1 MKLQSQV
8 KAWVYALF
16 ILACLSPAAVNG
28 QSAPKAIVLAWD
40 GTVPAFV
47 HDMLREGKL
56 PNLAKLIEGGSLA
69 DDVMPGFPSLTAPG
83 FASLWTGAPPRATG
97 ISGNR
102 QPRLPSN
109 EFTILDSSIG
119 FTPALLRAEPLWAT
133 AQRAGRKVVTIY
145 APSAGEKT
153 DSAVHLQSYTG
164 IVGRDGVVSGRS
176 FKPRPAAS
184 WENVPP
190 SALPPLEISFTI
202 AGSRILGLLID
213 DPADPQEGYDTLL
226 ISNSHDGKDIQA
238 KLKAA
243 APGPGGELFWSG
255 PVDIHTNA
263 GQIAIVYLRLF
274 DLKSDGSDFFLYFTR
289 PTRPLTTV
297 QPEMLQD
304 ASPSIKAFV
313 GNGANVL
320 YMQGTL
326 GPPLFKGG
334 DGTAERRYL
343 ETVTFV
349 QHQLMETARWA
360 IEHFPWD
367 VFIAYTPYPDEAE
380 HLWRG
385 YLETKLSSYR
395 PEIAARLRPFLE
407 TVYKTSDDFLGV
419 LMNLRPDNTIM
430 ALVSDHGMDGV
441 DKLLAINKVLAQA
454 ELLGL
459 DEQHRV
465 NLAQTK
471 VLYPSF
477 NNGYLLINSTER
489 KNGVVSAGEREEI
502 VRRTREA
509 LLEIRDGGR
518 QVVTDVYDAE
528 TEGGSLGISGDGGGD
543 LYIDLLPGYELD
555 TKLNAAEV
563 ITKREPHGTHGF
575 NPSRPSMHT
584 LMVFN
589 GPGIKAGARLNDVRI
604 IDFAP
609 TLTHALDLPAP
620 RDAWGRVIDEAFTD
634 SRIDIDT
641 GRP

>member
-1 MKLQSQV
+1 MKLRSQI
-8 KAWVYALF
+8 KAWVYVLF
-16 ILACLSPAAVNG
+16 ILAFAFAREVNG

-47 HDMLREGKL
+47 HDMLRDGKL
-56 PNLAKLIEGGSLA
+56 PNLAKLIEGGSFA

-83 FASLWTGAPPRATG
+83 FASLWTGAPPRVTG

-102 QPRLPSN
+102 LPRLPSDH
-109 EFTILDSSIG
+109 FTILDSSIG
-119 FTPALLRAEPLWAT
+119 FNPVLLRAEPIWAT

-145 APSAGEKT
+145 APLAGDKAE
-153 DSAVHLQSYTG
+153 SAVHLQSYAG
-164 IVGRDGVVSGRS
+164 IVGRDGTISGRS
-176 FKPRPAAS
+176 SKPHPTAS
-184 WENVPP
+184 WENTPESVV
-190 SALPPLEISFTI
+190 PPLEISFTI
-202 AGSRILGLLID
+202 AGISILGLLID

-226 ISNSHDGKDIQA
+226 ISKSRDGNGIQA

-255 PVDIHTNA
+255 PIDIQTNA
-263 GQIAIVYLRLF
+263 GQSAIVYLRLF

-289 PTRPLTTV
+289 PTRPVMTV
-297 QPEMLQD
+297 QPGLLQE

-326 GPPLFKGG
+326 GPTLFNGG
-334 DGTAERRYL
+334 DGTAETRYL

-360 IEHFPWD
+360 LEHLPWD

-385 YLETKLSSYR
+385 YLEPKLTGYR

-407 TVYKTSDDFLGV
+407 RAYQTSDDFLGL
-419 LMNLRPDNTIM
+419 LMNLRPVNAIV
-430 ALVSDHGMDGV
+430 ALVSDHGMEAV
-441 DKLLAINKVLAQA
+441 DKLVAINKALAQTD
-454 ELLGL
+454 LLGL
-459 DEQHRV
+459 DERHRV

-489 KNGVVSAGEREEI
+489 KNGIVRPEEREEI

-509 LLEIRDGGR
+509 LLDIRDGDR
-518 QVVTDVYDAE
+518 QVITDVYDAD
-528 TEGGSLGISGDGGGD
+528 TEGAALGIGGDGGGD

-555 TKLNAAEV
+555 AKLNAADL
-563 ITKREPHGTHGF
+563 ITRREPHGTHGS

-584 LMVFN
+584 LMVLN
-589 GPGIKAGARLNDVRI
+589 GPGINGGVTLKDVRI

-609 TLTHALDLPAP
+609 TLSHTLELPAP
-620 RDAWGRVIDEAFTD
+620 RDAWGRVLDEAFTD
-634 SRIDIDT
+634 SH
-641 GRP
+641 

>member
-1 MKLQSQV
+1 MKLRSQI
-8 KAWVYALF
+8 KAWVYVLF
-16 ILACLSPAAVNG
+16 ILVCPFTTEVNG

-47 HDMLREGKL
+47 HDMLRDGKL
-56 PNLAKLIEGGSLA
+56 PNLAKLIEGGSFA

-83 FASLWTGAPPRATG
+83 FASLWTGAPPRVTG

-102 QPRLPSN
+102 LPRLPSN
-109 EFTILDSSIG
+109 QFTILDSSIG
-119 FTPALLRAEPLWAT
+119 FNPALLRAEPVWVT

-145 APSAGEKT
+145 APLAGNKAE
-153 DSAVHLQSYTG
+153 SAVHLQSYVG
-164 IVGRDGVVSGRS
+164 IVGRDGIVSGRGS
-176 FKPRPAAS
+176 NPHPAAS
-184 WENVPP
+184 WENMPESVV
-190 SALPPLEISFTI
+190 PPLEISFTI
-202 AGSRILGLLID
+202 AGSSILGLLID

-226 ISNSHDGKDIQA
+226 ISKSRDGKDIQA

-255 PVDIHTNA
+255 PIDIHTSA
-263 GQIAIVYLRLF
+263 GQSAIIYLRLF

-289 PTRPLTTV
+289 PTRPVMTA
-297 QPEMLQD
+297 QPELLQG

-326 GPPLFKGG
+326 GPTLSKGG
-334 DGTAERRYL
+334 DGTAETRYL

-360 IEHFPWD
+360 LEHLPWD

-385 YLETKLSSYR
+385 YLEPKLSGYR

-407 TVYKTSDDFLGV
+407 RVYQTSDDFLGL
-419 LMNLRPDNTIM
+419 LMNLRPDNAIV
-430 ALVSDHGMDGV
+430 ALVSDHGMDAA
-441 DKLLAINKVLAQA
+441 DKLLAINKALAQSD
-454 ELLGL
+454 LLGL
-459 DEQHRV
+459 DAQHRV

-489 KNGVVSAGEREEI
+489 KGGIVRPDEREEI

-509 LLEIRDGGR
+509 LLDIRDGDR
-518 QVVTDVYDAE
+518 QVLTDVYDAE
-528 TEGGSLGISGDGGGD
+528 TEGAALGIGGDGGGD

-555 TKLNAAEV
+555 AKLNAADL
-563 ITKREPHGTHGF
+563 ISKREPHGTHGA
-575 NPSRPSMHT
+575 NPSRASMHT

-589 GPGIKAGARLNDVRI
+589 GPGINSGATLKDVRI

-609 TLTHALDLPAP
+609 TLSHALELPAP
-620 RDAWGRVIDEAFTD
+620 RDAWGRILDEAFTD
-634 SRIDIDT
+634 SH
-641 GRP
+641 